1 MNIRQI
7 IKEYIDSKEPVKVY
21 AFDWDDNIMFMPT
34 KIIAISDNGQ
44 EVGIGTEEFAHYRGK
59 LNDKEP
65 FEFEG
70 HTLVGY
76 AENPFR
82 NFRPEGDAQ
91 FLKDVMTAKL
101 ATNRSWND
109 FVEAVN
115 SGAIFSIITAR
126 GHKPSTLRQAVK
138 QLILREVGG
147 IDRKLCE
154 KNFKRLVKYKPGLKT
169 VLSSTSVLDAY
180 LNACKFYP
188 VSYLYA
194 SAASPEQ
201 AKAMSLDHFLN
212 YVHKFFDKI
221 KLVNDLRNKF
231 IPPFKFGFSDD
242 DKKNADVMK
251 QHVAGKYKRKPQKYN
266 VYLTKDDEKATLEEQ
281 KERFSK
287 AALDRLIVR
296 LKIQTETEDGKID
309 PKFRKF
315 LKTAT
320 GKIYMKA
327 MEVEDLKKVY
337 NLLKKYEKMDT
348 SLVGEK
354 FNFVSK
360 NKKED

>member
-1 MNIRQI
+1 MNIKQI
-7 IKEYIDSKEPVKVY
+7 IKEYIDSKQPVKVY

-34 KIIAISDNGQ
+34 KIIAISDKGV
-44 EVGIGTEEFAHYRGK
+44 EVGVGTEDFAHHRDK
-59 LNDKEP
+59 LNKKEP
-65 FEFEG
+65 FEYEG
-70 HTLVGY
+70 HILVGY
-76 AENPFR
+76 ATNPFR
-82 NFRPEGDAQ
+82 NFRPEGDVQ
-91 FLKDVMTAKL
+91 FLKDVMSAEL

-109 FVEAVN
+109 FVEAIN

-138 QLILREVGG
+138 QLILKEIGG
-147 IDRKLCE
+147 IDRRSCE
-154 KNFKRLVKYKPGLKT
+154 RNFKRLVKMKPNLKS
-169 VLSSTSVLDAY
+169 VLSSTSTIDAY

-201 AKAMSLDHFLN
+201 AKTMSLDHFLN

-242 DKKNADVMK
+242 DKKNAEVMK
-251 QHVAGKYKRKPQKYN
+251 QHVAGKYKKKPQKYN

-287 AALDRLIVR
+287 AALDRLIKR

-309 PKFRKF
+309 PKFKKF

-320 GKIYMKA
+320 GKIYMPA
-327 MEVEDLKKVY
+327 MEKEDLSKIY
-337 NLLKKYEKMDT
+337 SLLKKYEKMDT
-348 SLVGEK
+348 GLVAEK
-354 FNFVSK
+354 FNLIK
-360 NKKED
+360 TKKED